1 MGQRERAE
9 RAGHVG
15 RELWGARP
23 LAGWCKTAANK
34 LLARRLERRRMN
46 RDAQQDAIRA
56 LIGTDPTTDRGEG

>member
-1 MGQRERAE
+1 MGDRDRAE
-9 RAGHVG
+9 KSGHVG

-46 RDAQQDAIRA
+46 REAEQEAIRA
-56 LIGTDPTTDRGEG
+56 RIAALEAEEGK